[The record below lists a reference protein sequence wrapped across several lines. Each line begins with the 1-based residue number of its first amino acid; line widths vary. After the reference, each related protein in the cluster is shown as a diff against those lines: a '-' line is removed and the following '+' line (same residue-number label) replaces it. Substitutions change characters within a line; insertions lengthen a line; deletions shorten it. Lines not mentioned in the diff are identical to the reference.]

1 MMTRVDFYILSDRQP
16 PDRFA
21 CQLAGKVRRQNLQI
35 YIHTDSR
42 ETANKLDE
50 LLWTHKDIS
59 FLPHALADTACSD
72 DSPITIGWQGSEPG
86 RQDVLIN
93 LSTNVP
99 DFANKFARI
108 IEIVTAQEPLRSQ
121 ARKRYQQY
129 RDNGFDLHSHKL
141 ESNYAYT

>member
-1 MMTRVDFYILSDRQP
+1 MTRVDFYILSDSQP

-59 FLPHALADTACSD
+59 FLPHALADTDCCD
-72 DSPITIGWQGSEPG
+72 DSPITIGWQGSDPG

>member
-1 MMTRVDFYILSDRQP
+1 MTRVDFYILSDSQSA
-16 PDRFA
+16 DRFA

-42 ETANKLDE
+42 ETANNLDE

-59 FLPHALADTACSD
+59 FLPHALANTACSD

-99 DFANKFARI
+99 DFVNKFARI
-108 IEIVTAQEPLRSQ
+108 IEIVAAQEPLRSQ

-141 ESNYAYT
+141 ESNHAYT

>member
-1 MMTRVDFYILSDRQP
+1 MTRVDFYILSDSQP

-59 FLPHALADTACSD
+59 FLPHSLADTACCD
-72 DSPITIGWQGSEPG
+72 DSPITIGWQGSDPG